1 MTAARSFAPA
11 MNLKVLPLQDEWAMR
26 RMNLISRSEPAAG
39 SPLAQL
45 MQHLERCAQ

>member
-1 MTAARSFAPA
+1 
-11 MNLKVLPLQDEWAMR
+11 MR